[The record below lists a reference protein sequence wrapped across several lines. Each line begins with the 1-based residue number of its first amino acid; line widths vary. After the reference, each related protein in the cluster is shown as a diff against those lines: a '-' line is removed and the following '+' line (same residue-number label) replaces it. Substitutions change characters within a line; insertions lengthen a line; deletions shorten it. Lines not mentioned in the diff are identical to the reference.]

1 VGLGYDVVVVLDV
14 CELLPNAAAEVWL
27 CCIVLLHCGERHTL
41 PLGQSKIIVRVEKE
55 YSRMLI
61 DSQENGWDNEAAVR

>member
-27 CCIVLLHCGERHTL
+27 CCIVLLHCSERHTL